1 MSLAPSSE
9 LKRPCANFAPN
20 IWQDIFIQ
28 YADSQSLEVNETMKQ
43 EVQIHKEKVKLYLS
57 SNDNNILQKLSLI
70 DSIQRLSISYHFER
84 EVDKALE
91 EIYNNFTNNSLLIE
105 DYDLHFIALL
115 FRLFRQNGYHISS
128 DVFIKFKN
136 IKGDF
141 NEINVVQNVEEIWSL
156 YEVAQLRIHGEDIL
170 EEAHKFT
177 YNKLK
182 SFINQLSPCLGDQIN
197 RSLRLPLHKTV
208 SRIRA
213 RSYMSFYKENPSH
226 NKVLLSLAKLDFN
239 MLQSLHKK
247 EIGNI
252 TRWCKKLGFATKV
265 SYARDRVVETF
276 FWPLTMSSEPKYST
290 WRLILGKL
298 LACICLLDDTYDA
311 FGTFEELQLLTEAI
325 KRWDINCIAPL
336 PECFKVVF
344 NAFVEELFVDI
355 VSLTAE
361 SGRSSLV
368 LEHVKQAILKL
379 AQAYLI
385 EAKWCHEDHIPTYE
399 EYKVIGVQTSV
410 YPLMLATFIV
420 MEDFATK
427 EMLDWNFIGFPKIIN
442 AVSLMVRLAND
453 LASHKFE
460 QERKH
465 VASAVE
471 CCMKQYGISE
481 EEAYNRINKEI
492 SDCWKDINEEC
503 LNSHDIIP
511 KPLINC
517 ILNLARSTEVIY
529 ENFEDKYTNNELLK
543 DHIAALLLDP
553 III

>member
-1 MSLAPSSE
+1 
-9 LKRPCANFAPN
+9 
-20 IWQDIFIQ
+20 
-28 YADSQSLEVNETMKQ
+28 
-43 EVQIHKEKVKLYLS
+43 
-57 SNDNNILQKLSLI
+57 
-70 DSIQRLSISYHFER
+70 
-84 EVDKALE
+84 
-91 EIYNNFTNNSLLIE
+91 
-105 DYDLHFIALL
+105 
-115 FRLFRQNGYHISS
+115 
-128 DVFIKFKN
+128 
-136 IKGDF
+136 
-141 NEINVVQNVEEIWSL
+141 
-156 YEVAQLRIHGEDIL
+156 
-170 EEAHKFT
+170 
-177 YNKLK
+177 
-182 SFINQLSPCLGDQIN
+182 
-197 RSLRLPLHKTV
+197 
-208 SRIRA
+208 
-213 RSYMSFYKENPSH
+213 
-226 NKVLLSLAKLDFN
+226 
-239 MLQSLHKK
+239 
-247 EIGNI
+247 
-252 TRWCKKLGFATKV
+252 WCKKLGFATKV

-298 LACICLLDDTYDA
+298 LACICLLDDTFDA

-471 CCMKQYGISE
+471 CCMKQYGISQ

>member
-1 MSLAPSSE
+1 MSLTPLIIKTLVSFTVSKSKPTTMSLAPSSE

-43 EVQIHKEKVKLYLS
+43 EVQIHKEKIMLYLS
-57 SNDNNILQKLSLI
+57 SNDNSILQKLSLI

-91 EIYNNFTNNSLLIE
+91 EIYNNFTNNSLPIE

-141 NEINVVQNVEEIWSL
+141 DEINVLQNVEEIWSL

-177 YNKLK
+177 CNKLK
-182 SFINQLSPCLGDQIN
+182 SFIDQLSPCLADQIN

-239 MLQSLHKK
+239 QPVQSVTQQLNQFFFLNGELLIISLAKNYRLPIFFLICILTC
-247 EIGNI
+247 IGI
-252 TRWCKKLGFATKV
+252 IISFRWCKKLAFATKV
-265 SYARDRVVETF
+265 IYARDRVVEAF

-298 LACICLLDDTYDA
+298 LACICLLDDTFDA

-325 KRWDINCIAPL
+325 KR
-336 PECFKVVF
+336 
-344 NAFVEELFVDI
+344 
-355 VSLTAE
+355 
-361 SGRSSLV
+361 
-368 LEHVKQAILKL
+368 
-379 AQAYLI
+379 LI
-385 EAKWCHEDHIPTYE
+385 
-399 EYKVIGVQTSV
+399 
-410 YPLMLATFIV
+410 
-420 MEDFATK
+420 
-427 EMLDWNFIGFPKIIN
+427 
-442 AVSLMVRLAND
+442 
-453 LASHKFE
+453 
-460 QERKH
+460 
-465 VASAVE
+465 
-471 CCMKQYGISE
+471 
-481 EEAYNRINKEI
+481 
-492 SDCWKDINEEC
+492 
-503 LNSHDIIP
+503 
-511 KPLINC
+511 
-517 ILNLARSTEVIY
+517 
-529 ENFEDKYTNNELLK
+529 
-543 DHIAALLLDP
+543 
-553 III
+553 

>member
-156 YEVAQLRIHGEDIL
+156 YEAAQLRIHGEDIL

-325 KRWDINCIAPL
+325 KR
-336 PECFKVVF
+336 
-344 NAFVEELFVDI
+344 
-355 VSLTAE
+355 
-361 SGRSSLV
+361 
-368 LEHVKQAILKL
+368 
-379 AQAYLI
+379 LI
-385 EAKWCHEDHIPTYE
+385 
-399 EYKVIGVQTSV
+399 IGVQTSV

-471 CCMKQYGISE
+471 CCMKQYGISQ